1 MSNYKP
7 KNGLQL
13 FISLIGSVILGLAI
27 GFLAKYSDT
36 ISGDGSLFSGMM
48 QTVSQLTTAVGIWI
62 FIGCLL
68 AAWSRSAPIAAV
80 KVGLFF
86 GGMFASS
93 YGYQYYVYHFFPFKQ
108 FIFWLIMAVI
118 AIFGSIFVWKG
129 RYHYGWVA
137 ALGVALPVALFILIG
152 KSFFYTFHWLECLNL
167 IFGILL
173 LVLIPKSKDWRQ
185 YLQILFL
192 TVVFCA
198 VGWLIPLPI

>member
-86 GGMFASS
+86 GGMFASY

-129 RYHYGWVA
+129 RYHYGWAA